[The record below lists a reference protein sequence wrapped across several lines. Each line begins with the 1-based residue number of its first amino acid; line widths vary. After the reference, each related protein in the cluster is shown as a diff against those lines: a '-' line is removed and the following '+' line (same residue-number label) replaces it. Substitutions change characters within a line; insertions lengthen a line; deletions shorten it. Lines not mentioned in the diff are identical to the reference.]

1 MRDRYEGLRHTQ
13 IVDHS
18 VPCWNHDAPD
28 GQFGPALLNAISVAP
43 DVYDEPIAPDPMS
56 LASDGFRVLL
66 DKLHCGSV
74 DTKRFATAGY
84 AAIWHMN
91 PAAIGGLSQ
100 KQVAAKIGVRPET
113 FTRAVKAWALEFG
126 LIGPGMR
133 PRAATKARVRR
144 GSNFSKVLP

>member
-18 VPCWNHDAPD
+18 VPLLDHDAPSPD
-28 GQFGPALLNAISVAP
+28 LLNAISVPP
-43 DVYDEPIAPDPMS
+43 DVYDEPSAPDPIS

-66 DKLHCGSV
+66 DKLHCGSI

-113 FTRAVKAWALEFG
+113 FTRAVKSWALEFG

-133 PRAATKARVRR
+133 PRAATRARARVRR
-144 GSNFSKVLP
+144 GSKFS

>member
-18 VPCWNHDAPD
+18 VPLLDHNAPSPD
-28 GQFGPALLNAISVAP
+28 LLNAISVPA
-43 DVYDEPIAPDPMS
+43 DVYDEPSAPDPMS

-66 DKLHCGSV
+66 DKLHCGSI

-113 FTRAVKAWALEFG
+113 FTRAVKSWALEFG

-133 PRAATKARVRR
+133 PRAATRARVRR
-144 GSNFSKVLP
+144 GSKFS

>member
-18 VPCWNHDAPD
+18 VPLLDHDAPSPD
-28 GQFGPALLNAISVAP
+28 LLNAISVPP
-43 DVYDEPIAPDPMS
+43 DVYDEPTAPDPMS
-56 LASDGFRVLL
+56 LAADGFRVLL
-66 DKLHCGSV
+66 DKLHCGSI

-113 FTRAVKAWALEFG
+113 FTRAVKSWALEFG

-133 PRAATKARVRR
+133 PRAATRARVRR
-144 GSNFSKVLP
+144 GSKFS

>member
-1 MRDRYEGLRHTQ
+1 MRDRYEGLRPTQ

-18 VPCWNHDAPD
+18 VPLLDHDAPSPD
-28 GQFGPALLNAISVAP
+28 LLNAISVPP
-43 DVYDEPIAPDPMS
+43 DVYDEPSAPDPIS

-66 DKLHCGSV
+66 DKLHCGSI

-113 FTRAVKAWALEFG
+113 FTRAVKSWALEFG

-133 PRAATKARVRR
+133 PRAATRARVRR
-144 GSNFSKVLP
+144 GSKFS

>member
-18 VPCWNHDAPD
+18 VHLLDHNAPSPD
-28 GQFGPALLNAISVAP
+28 LLNAISVPA
-43 DVYDEPIAPDPMS
+43 DVYDEPSAPDPMS

-66 DKLHCGSV
+66 DKLHCGSI

-113 FTRAVKAWALEFG
+113 FTRAVKSWALEFG

-133 PRAATKARVRR
+133 PRAATRARVRR

>member
-18 VPCWNHDAPD
+18 VPLLDHDAPSPD
-28 GQFGPALLNAISVAP
+28 LLNAISVPP
-43 DVYDEPIAPDPMS
+43 DVYDEPSAPDPIS

-66 DKLHCGSV
+66 DKLHCGSI

-113 FTRAVKAWALEFG
+113 FTRAVKSWALEFG

-133 PRAATKARVRR
+133 PRAATRARVRR

>member
-18 VPCWNHDAPD
+18 VPLLDHDAPSPD
-28 GQFGPALLNAISVAP
+28 LLNAISVPP
-43 DVYDEPIAPDPMS
+43 DVYDEPSAPDPMR

-66 DKLHCGSV
+66 DKLHCGSI

-113 FTRAVKAWALEFG
+113 FTRAVKSWALEFG
-126 LIGPGMR
+126 LIGSGMS
-133 PRAATKARVRR
+133 PRAATRARVRR

>member
-1 MRDRYEGLRHTQ
+1 MRDRYKGLRHTQ

-18 VPCWNHDAPD
+18 VPLLDHDAPSPD
-28 GQFGPALLNAISVAP
+28 LLNAISVPP
-43 DVYDEPIAPDPMS
+43 DVYDEPSAPDPIS

-66 DKLHCGSV
+66 DKLHCGSI

-113 FTRAVKAWALEFG
+113 FTRAVKSWALEFG

-133 PRAATKARVRR
+133 PRAATRARVRR

>member
-18 VPCWNHDAPD
+18 VPLLDHDAPSPD
-28 GQFGPALLNAISVAP
+28 LLNAISVPA
-43 DVYDEPIAPDPMS
+43 DVYDEPSAPDTMS

-66 DKLHCGSV
+66 DKLHCGSI

-113 FTRAVKAWALEFG
+113 FTRAVKSWALEFG

-133 PRAATKARVRR
+133 PRAATRARVRR

>member
-18 VPCWNHDAPD
+18 VPLLDHDAPSPD
-28 GQFGPALLNAISVAP
+28 LLNAISVPP
-43 DVYDEPIAPDPMS
+43 DVYDEPSAPDPMS

-66 DKLHCGSV
+66 DKLHCGSI

-113 FTRAVKAWALEFG
+113 FTRAVKSWALEFG

-133 PRAATKARVRR
+133 PRAATRARVRR

>member
-18 VPCWNHDAPD
+18 LSLLDHDAPD
-28 GQFGPALLNAISVAP
+28 DQFGPAMLNAISVPA
-43 DVYDEPIAPDPMS
+43 DVYDEPIAPEPMS
-56 LASDGFRVLL
+56 LAADGFRVLL
-66 DKLHCGSV
+66 DKLHCGSI

>member
-18 VPCWNHDAPD
+18 VPLLDHNAPSPD
-28 GQFGPALLNAISVAP
+28 LLNAISVPA
-43 DVYDEPIAPDPMS
+43 DVYDEPSAPDPMS

-66 DKLHCGSV
+66 DKLHCGSI

-113 FTRAVKAWALEFG
+113 FTRAVKSWALEFG

-133 PRAATKARVRR
+133 PRAATRARVRR

>member
-18 VPCWNHDAPD
+18 VPLLDHDAPSPD
-28 GQFGPALLNAISVAP
+28 LLNAISVPP
-43 DVYDEPIAPDPMS
+43 DVYDEPSAPDPIS

-66 DKLHCGSV
+66 DKLHCGSI

-113 FTRAVKAWALEFG
+113 FTRAVKSWALEFG
-126 LIGPGMR
+126 LIGSGMS
-133 PRAATKARVRR
+133 PRAATRARVRR

>member
-18 VPCWNHDAPD
+18 VPLLDHDAPSPD
-28 GQFGPALLNAISVAP
+28 LLNAISVPA
-43 DVYDEPIAPDPMS
+43 DVYDEPSAPDPIS

-66 DKLHCGSV
+66 DKLHCGSI

-113 FTRAVKAWALEFG
+113 FTRAVKSWALEFG

-133 PRAATKARVRR
+133 PRAATRARARVRR
-144 GSNFSKVLP
+144 GSKFS

>member
-18 VPCWNHDAPD
+18 VPLLDHDAPSPD
-28 GQFGPALLNAISVAP
+28 LLNAISVPA
-43 DVYDEPIAPDPMS
+43 DVYDEPSAPDPIS

-66 DKLHCGSV
+66 DKLHCGSI

-113 FTRAVKAWALEFG
+113 FTRAVKSWALEFG

-133 PRAATKARVRR
+133 PRAATRARVRR

>member
-18 VPCWNHDAPD
+18 VPLLDHDAPSPD
-28 GQFGPALLNAISVAP
+28 LLNAISVPP
-43 DVYDEPIAPDPMS
+43 DVYDEPSAPDPIS

-66 DKLHCGSV
+66 DKLHCGSI

-113 FTRAVKAWALEFG
+113 FTRAVKSWALEFG

-133 PRAATKARVRR
+133 PRAATRARARR